1 MNRTAVKAAA
11 FAVLL
16 LIGREVC
23 AEQLSVLKHV
33 RSSVRGGDCRVT
45 FAFEGDVRFSSE
57 QTEGDRSGSSSRK
70 RDRQR
75 PGRSLGR
82 ISASGPVQSIAF
94 TRSADGSLL
103 ATLTLAKGS
112 SYRCVSPAGG
122 QELYVDVHG
131 EAGGSSA
138 IAGSSVPKQNR
149 AAAATRS
156 KRFHDVGG
164 ACTNTGCRCFCGELT
179 DGGRTRTCRACGCSR
194 SQHRPFCCG
203 LTETHTSRS
212 HESE

>member
-57 QTEGDRSGSSSRK
+57 QT
-70 RDRQR
+70 
-75 PGRSLGR
+75 GRSLRLVFPQTRPATAGAIVR
-82 ISASGPVQSIAF
+82 KDLSSGPVHSIAF
-94 TRSADGSLL
+94 TRTADGSLL

-112 SYRCVSPAGG
+112 SYRCVRPAGG

-131 EAGGSSA
+131 EAGA
-138 IAGSSVPKQNR
+138 R
-149 AAAATRS
+149 
-156 KRFHDVGG
+156 
-164 ACTNTGCRCFCGELT
+164 
-179 DGGRTRTCRACGCSR
+179 
-194 SQHRPFCCG
+194 
-203 LTETHTSRS
+203 
-212 HESE
+212 